1 MACILRWSD
10 PSALTHRGVV
20 CRRLQK
26 DGGWLLAV
34 EDDGAGFEPGDTR
47 EGMHLGHASMRER
60 LQLVDGSLDIES
72 TPGEGTTVVAWVP
85 GGGAT

>member
-1 MACILRWSD
+1 
-10 PSALTHRGVV
+10 
-20 CRRLQK
+20 LQK